1 MKIIPNLE
9 KVREEC
15 THQTP
20 KYKIAFQ
27 MFSLSANDG
36 QILKIWEREKDGKA
50 VVSISKDNVSHSL
63 SVFDTVEDAEI
74 EIQNII
80 SAFEKGVPVYRMN

>member
-15 THQTP
+15 TYQTP

-36 QILKIWEREKDGKA
+36 QFLKIWEREKDGKA

-80 SAFEKGVPVYRMN
+80 SAFEKDVPVYRMN